1 MALSLEDALGH
12 RPETLEDFVL
22 ARILFPLVKHMG
34 EELSREELED
44 KADKEL
50 NYMSNLELLDCISM
64 ALEDM
69 KEAKKEAE

>member
-12 RPETLEDFVL
+12 RPETLEDFVR
-22 ARILFPLVKHMG
+22 ARILFPLFKHIG

-50 NYMSNLELLDCISM
+50 NYMSNLEFLDCISM

-69 KEAKKEAE
+69 KERENNHE